1 MQNKHNYYMKQLGL
15 KLTKFYLQ
23 DRQWTLPQLCEQLM
37 NTPVPTTFFK
47 RTFFA
52 VYFYFDLLILL
63 THQDDQLTSFQ
74 KHEFFALYLQ
84 TFCRNPRFRPS
95 TRWTST
101 LLPHSSTLSND
112 VPQVRSHEHWPL
124 KPWELT
130 ETTDMA
136 DFSDLQFSL

>member
-1 MQNKHNYYMKQLGL
+1 M
-15 KLTKFYLQ
+15 
-23 DRQWTLPQLCEQLM
+23 DVALCEQLM

-74 KHEFFALYLQ
+74 KHEFFSLCLQ

-95 TRWTST
+95 TGSTST
-101 LLPHSSTLSND
+101 LLPHSTTLSND
-112 VPQVRSHEHWPL
+112 VHQVRSHERWPL
-124 KPWELT
+124 KNWELT
-130 ETTDMA
+130 ETTWRI
-136 DFSDLQFSL
+136 SQTCNSLSKDLHTTPEFNAYLIQNVW